1 MKYTAT
7 RIIGIDMGHRVM
19 THGSKCK
26 SLHGHRYQIEATV
39 EADALQTEGVQTGM
53 VMDFGFL
60 KDLMM
65 DTIDRLCDHGM
76 IMSFDDPLLPILYH
90 EEPITNEHF
99 LWSIDGSL
107 PAYAFMHFEQGRYEA
122 GKLTVVNFIPTAE
135 NLARWWFEL
144 LQQKSPLGI
153 QMKSIKVWETPNCYS
168 IYPA

>member
-39 EADALQTEGVQTGM
+39 EADTLQTEGVQTGM

-76 IMSFDDPLLPILYH
+76 IMYDKDPLLFVVYPECQSAVLSQDGHLTASNYK
-90 EEPITNEHF
+90 HF
-99 LWSIDGSL
+99 ALC
-107 PAYAFMHFEQGRYEA
+107 EA

-153 QMKSIKVWETPNCYS
+153 QIKSVKVWETPNCYS
-168 IYPA
+168 IYPT

>member
-90 EEPITNEHF
+90 GSYPFRAKPPLWKFNE
-99 LWSIDGSL
+99 
-107 PAYAFMHFEQGRYEA
+107 
-122 GKLTVVNFIPTAE
+122 
-135 NLARWWFEL
+135 
-144 LQQKSPLGI
+144 LG
-153 QMKSIKVWETPNCYS
+153 TYS
-168 IYPA
+168 RD

>member
-39 EADALQTEGVQTGM
+39 EADVLQTEGVQTGM

-76 IMSFDDPLLPILYH
+76 IMYDNDPLLFTVYPECQSAVLSQGVHLTTSNYL
-90 EEPITNEHF
+90 HF
-99 LWSIDGSL
+99 STC
-107 PAYAFMHFEQGRYEA
+107 EA
-122 GKLTVVNFIPTAE
+122 GKLTVVGFIPTAE